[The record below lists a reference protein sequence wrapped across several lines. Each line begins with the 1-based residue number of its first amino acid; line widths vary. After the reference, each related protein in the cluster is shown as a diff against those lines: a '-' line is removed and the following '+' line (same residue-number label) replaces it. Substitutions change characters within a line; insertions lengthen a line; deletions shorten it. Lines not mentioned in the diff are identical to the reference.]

1 MAARRRP
8 LLLWETE
15 MNRNALPLSLLLLS
29 LCACGNRE
37 TASPQASQ
45 PPQKATEAPAAENGA
60 AAPAPPAG
68 EAPGPI
74 SSHGGP
80 VGGAPP
86 ATAAPQAE
94 GTIEF
99 DIPKSW
105 QSQSPSSSM
114 RLAQAVIPGPGGPGE
129 LAVFYFGPGGGG
141 PVEANIQRW
150 VEQMESPEQPKPETF
165 EANGFRV
172 TWIDVRGTLKP
183 SMMGTGP
190 TTPQPNSRLLG
201 AVVEG
206 PGGPW
211 FFKATGPDTTLTPER
226 DAFLGMLKSV
236 RAKAA
241 SA

>member
-1 MAARRRP
+1 
-8 LLLWETE
+8 

-37 TASPQASQ
+37 AA
-45 PPQKATEAPAAENGA
+45 PPQNATEAPAAENST
-60 AAPAPPAG
+60 AAPAPAAPSPG

-74 SSHGGP
+74 SSHGGS
-80 VGGAPP
+80 VEEMPP
-86 ATAAPQAE
+86 ATASPQA
-94 GTIEF
+94 GGSIEF
-99 DIPKSW
+99 DIPKTW
-105 QSQSPSSSM
+105 QSQPPSSNM

-129 LAVFYFGPGGGG
+129 LAVFYFGPGQGGG
-141 PVEANIQRW
+141 VDANIQRW

-183 SMMGTGP
+183 SMMGAGP
-190 TTPQPNSRLLG
+190 STPQPNSRLLG

-211 FFKATGPDTTLTPER
+211 FFKVTGPDATLTPER
-226 DAFLGMLKSV
+226 DAFIGMLKSV